1 MLFSALRT
9 PHLPAAFKYTLDD
22 GLPILVRPIRRDD
35 APRLREGFRRMTR
48 LARRRRLPG
57 IDDDATE
64 LSEELLER
72 LVGADGVNHVA
83 WGAMNLEKPDEP
95 GIGVARY
102 LRINGEPDAADV
114 AIIITDD
121 YQGRGAGFVLQ
132 ACLHLCAHANGIRT
146 FYYDVASDN
155 ERIISHLKLMGSVH
169 AGRADNIDRLSL
181 PVYHRA
187 WDVPDS
193 NDIGR
198 RFAEVFRRLQ
208 RVEVRAA

>member
-1 MLFSALRT
+1 MLLNAFRT
-9 PHLPAAFKYTLDD
+9 PHLPSAFKYTLDD
-22 GLPILVRPIRRDD
+22 ATPILVRPIRPED
-35 APRLREGFRRMTR
+35 APRLREGFRRMSK

-57 IDDDATE
+57 IDDDAVE
-64 LSEELLER
+64 LSEAVLQR

-83 WGAMNLEKPDEP
+83 WGAMNLDRPQEP

-102 LRINGEPDAADV
+102 FRINGEPDAADV
-114 AIIITDD
+114 AIVIADE

-155 ERIISHLKLMGSVH
+155 ERIIRHLKLLGATH
-169 AGRADNIDRLSL
+169 AGRADNIDRLRL

-187 WDVPDS
+187 WDVPDG
-193 NDIGR
+193 NDIAQ
-198 RFAEVFRRLQ
+198 RFAEVFKRLQ
-208 RVEVRAA
+208 RVESLAA

>member
-1 MLFSALRT
+1 MLFDTLRT
-9 PHLPAAFKYTLDD
+9 PRLTSAFKYTLDD
-22 GLPILVRPIRRDD
+22 GLPVFVRPIRPDD
-35 APRLREGFRRMTR
+35 AERLREGFRRMTR

-64 LSEELLER
+64 LSDELLQR

-102 LRINGEPDAADV
+102 IRINGEPDAADI
-114 AIIITDD
+114 AIVIADD

-132 ACLHLCAHANGIRT
+132 ACLHLCAYAHGIRT

-155 ERIISHLKLMGSVH
+155 ERIVRHLKLLGATH
-169 AGRADNIDRLSL
+169 AGRADNIDRLML

-187 WDVPDS
+187 WDVPDG

-198 RFAEVFRRLQ
+198 RFAEVFSRLQ
-208 RVEVRAA
+208 RVEAVAA